1 MIVFFLVT
9 VFKGEVIM
17 DHVGWLSLVP
27 PIVALTLVILTRKVF
42 ISLGIAI
49 LIGAFIAFEG
59 IMQAFAGIFQTFI
72 SFFISFET
80 LEEPSFAGV
89 VQSMVEN
96 GVSIN
101 DWELNIMLFLVF
113 LGIVASLITFS
124 GGGQAFSRWAEKR
137 ITTRKKSL
145 FLPFV
150 LGIIIFI
157 DDYFNA
163 LTVGNTS
170 RPLTDRYRVSRAK
183 LSYIVD
189 STSAPI
195 CVITPMSSWGAYII
209 GIFASVFAANQIIE
223 YSPLQAFIY
232 TIPIN
237 FYALIALIFI
247 VLVIVFNIDIG
258 LMKQHEKRAKED
270 NQLTDPAKGEVPG
283 SLSADLQMDNGR
295 VSQLFVPILVLVIAT
310 VTMML
315 VTGAQGASGD
325 GVDVTVLTMMEYTD
339 IGLSLL
345 VGSFI
350 GLLTTIAMTFMTK
363 PKASDFGK
371 AVIAGVKSMLPAIGI
386 LLLAWT
392 TIEMIGLLGTGNYLA
407 SLIDQSIHPGFLP
420 VLIFL
425 VAAFSGLATGTS
437 WGTFGMLLPIAAQ
450 IAVVVE
456 PTMLV
461 PMLAAV
467 LAGSIFGDHISPISD
482 TTILSAAGSGAHHM
496 DHVITQLP
504 YAIMTAI
511 VSTIAF
517 FILGFFGAVV
527 AWIAVAVILVIAV
540 VILQRMNKKDAVA
553 S

>member
-1 MIVFFLVT
+1 MMEHI
-9 VFKGEVIM
+9 
-17 DHVGWLSLVP
+17 GWLSLVP
-27 PIVALTLVILTRKVF
+27 PVVALTLVIITRKVF

-49 LIGAFIAFEG
+49 LLGAFIAYDG
-59 IMQAFAGIFQTFI
+59 LMQAIAGIFQTVI
-72 SFFISFET
+72 SFFVSFET
-80 LEEPSFAGV
+80 LDQPSFAGV
-89 VQSMVEN
+89 VESMTEN
-96 GVSIN
+96 GISIN
-101 DWELNIMLFLVF
+101 DWELYIMLFLVF

-124 GGGQAFSRWAEKR
+124 GGGQAFSHWAEKR
-137 ITTRKKSL
+137 ITTRKGSL

-150 LGIIIFI
+150 LGLVIFI

-195 CVITPMSSWGAYII
+195 CVIAPMSSWGAYII
-209 GIFASVFAANQIIE
+209 GIFASIFAANQIIE
-223 YSPLQAFIY
+223 FSPLQAFIY

-247 VLVIVFNIDIG
+247 VLVIVFNIDVG
-258 LMKQHEKRAKED
+258 AMKQHEDRAKKE

-283 SLSADLQMDNGR
+283 SLSEDLTMAHGR
-295 VSQLFVPILVLVIAT
+295 VSQLFIPILVLVVAT
-310 VTMML
+310 VGMML
-315 VTGAQGASGD
+315 YTGAQGASND
-325 GVDVTVLTMMEYTD
+325 GVDVTVLTVMEYTD

-345 VGSFI
+345 IGSAI
-350 GLLTTIAMTFMTK
+350 GLVVTMGMTLMARPNK
-363 PKASDFGK
+363 SDFGK
-371 AVIAGVKSMLPAIGI
+371 AVMAGIQSMLPAIGI
-386 LLLAWT
+386 LVLAWT

-420 VLIFL
+420 VLLFL

-456 PTMLV
+456 PTMLI

-504 YAIMTAI
+504 YAILTA
-511 VSTIAF
+511 VLATIAF
-517 FILGFFGAVV
+517 FILGFLGAVI
-527 AWIAVAVILVIAV
+527 AWIVVGILLTITVF
-540 VILQRMNKKDAVA
+540 ILQRVSKKETAA

>member
-1 MIVFFLVT
+1 MEHI
-9 VFKGEVIM
+9 
-17 DHVGWLSLVP
+17 GWLSLSRQCGVN
-27 PIVALTLVILTRKVF
+27 ISDYNKEGIYILRDCH
-42 ISLGIAI
+42 
-49 LIGAFIAFEG
+49 LIGCFYCILWLDASNRG
-59 IMQAFAGIFQTFI
+59 CFQTVI
-72 SFFISFET
+72 SFFVSFET
-80 LEEPSFAGV
+80 LDQPSFAGFV
-89 VQSMVEN
+89 ESMTEN
-96 GVSIN
+96 GISIN
-101 DWELNIMLFLVF
+101 DWELYIMLFLVF

-124 GGGQAFSRWAEKR
+124 GGGQAFSHWAEKR
-137 ITTRKKSL
+137 ITTRKGSL

-150 LGIIIFI
+150 LGLVIFI

-195 CVITPMSSWGAYII
+195 CVIAPMSSWGAYII
-209 GIFASVFAANQIIE
+209 GIFASIFAANQIIE
-223 YSPLQAFIY
+223 FSPLQAFIY

-247 VLVIVFNIDIG
+247 VLVIVFNIDVG
-258 LMKQHEKRAKED
+258 AMKQHEDRAKKE

-283 SLSADLQMDNGR
+283 SLSEDLTMAHGR
-295 VSQLFVPILVLVIAT
+295 VSQLFIPILVLVVAT
-310 VTMML
+310 VGMML
-315 VTGAQGASGD
+315 YTGAQGASHD
-325 GVDVTVLTMMEYTD
+325 GVDVTVLTVMEYTD

-345 VGSFI
+345 IGSAI
-350 GLLTTIAMTFMTK
+350 GLVVTMGMTLMARPNK
-363 PKASDFGK
+363 SDFGK
-371 AVIAGVKSMLPAIGI
+371 AVMAGIQSMLPAIGI
-386 LLLAWT
+386 LVLAWT

-420 VLIFL
+420 VLLFL
-425 VAAFSGLATGTS
+425 VAFAFSGLATGTS

-456 PTMLV
+456 PTMLI

-504 YAIMTAI
+504 YAILTA
-511 VSTIAF
+511 VLATIAF
-517 FILGFFGAVV
+517 FILGFLGAVI
-527 AWIAVAVILVIAV
+527 AWIVVGILLTITVF
-540 VILQRMNKKDAVA
+540 ILQRVSKKET
-553 S
+553 